1 MPCSAISSPFRGLS
15 VLGLMN
21 DSPLTITSILQHAM
35 KWHPDEP
42 IVSRLIGSEGDRNA
56 SGHHRYTYL
65 EMAERSC
72 QLASALVRVLD
83 VKQGERVATLAF
95 SSYRH
100 MEAYYGIPGVG
111 AICHTINP
119 RLHEE
124 QLNYILN
131 DAADGLIFVV
141 GWYLVS
147 LIHPVFPV

>member
-1 MPCSAISSPFRGLS
+1 
-15 VLGLMN
+15 
-21 DSPLTITSILQHAM
+21 M

-56 SGHHRYTYL
+56 LDHHRYTYL

-124 QLNYILN
+124 QLHFILN
-131 DAADGLIFVV
+131 DAADGLIFLV
-141 GWYLVS
+141 GWELVS
-147 LIHPVFPV
+147 LIHPVVPA